1 MTMKTAL
8 IFTTGLAVGVVGT
21 CVSVY
26 FYSKSNQNKLAVV
39 VSEIP
44 QDIAFTLAEAMP
56 DKLASKAPIVMAAL
70 WKNAAIG
77 SSAKKL
83 YPELAEKFDVSA
95 KIAPISEPMVEDV
108 AVNVKSTVVLLA
120 EEAKVVAEEAE
131 VVATGAKVVAA
142 GAKAVAVAVAKEA
155 ADEEEVSEEAEA
167 EEDVVSEEAEAEVD
181 AQDIK

>member
-1 MTMKTAL
+1 MKTAL

-26 FYSKSNQNKLAVV
+26 FYSKSNQNKLATVM
-39 VSEIP
+39 SEIP

-56 DKLASKAPIVMAAL
+56 EKLASKAPIVMAAL

-83 YPELAEKFDVSA
+83 YPELAEKFDASVEMV
-95 KIAPISEPMVEDV
+95 PISVPMVEGV
-108 AVNVKSTVVLLA
+108 AVNVKSTVVLL
-120 EEAKVVAEEAE
+120 AEEAE

-155 ADEEEVSEEAEA
+155 AEEE
-167 EEDVVSEEAEAEVD
+167 VVSEEAEAEVD